1 MSEVVSLRYDN
12 LHELI
17 SSSSGTRKYF
27 LSLPFKI
34 QTQLYEHNNYI
45 HSSADLRL
53 RLTQIE
59 KYNRS
64 VIVSEDLNGNFLN

>member
-1 MSEVVSLRYDN
+1 MSEVVYLRYNN
-12 LHELI
+12 LHDLI

-27 LSLPFKI
+27 LSLPFKV

-45 HSSADLRL
+45 HSAADLRL
-53 RLTQIE
+53 LVSQLE

-64 VIVSEDLNGNFLN
+64 IIISESLNI

>member
-1 MSEVVSLRYDN
+1 MSEVVSLQYDN

-27 LSLPFKI
+27 LSLPFKV

-45 HSSADLRL
+45 HSASDLRL
-53 RLTQIE
+53 RLAQIE
-59 KYNRS
+59 KYNHS
-64 VIVSEDLNGNFLN
+64 IIVSESLNEDFFN